1 MSNLKKILA
10 KNKITQRELAK
21 AVGLSYQTIC
31 MYATGKA
38 DMSAKK
44 LYRIAKYLNVPMEEL
59 IEDENECKM
68 L

>member
-31 MYATGKA
+31 MYANGKA
-38 DMSAKK
+38 DMSANK
-44 LYRIAKYLNVPMEEL
+44 LYRIAKYLDVPMEEL

>member
-31 MYATGKA
+31 MYATGKP
-38 DMSAKK
+38 DMSARK
-44 LYRIAKYLNVPMEEL
+44 LYRIAKYLDVPMEEL
-59 IEDENECKM
+59 IEEENECKM